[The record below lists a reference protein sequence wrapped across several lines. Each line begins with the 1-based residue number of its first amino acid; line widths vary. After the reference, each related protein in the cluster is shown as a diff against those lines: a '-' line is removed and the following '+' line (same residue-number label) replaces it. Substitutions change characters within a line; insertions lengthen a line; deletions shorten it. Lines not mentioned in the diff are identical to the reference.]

1 MPRASIATLLSLVM
15 CTSTFAGCEATLK
28 DGIATCGAD
37 DDRPTGFECRAEAGD
52 DTRYCFSQRAQVA
65 KVSDVGGQGDSGS
78 SAGRDA
84 ESSGATGGGAGRGGS
99 SGSLATDAG
108 DSGTGRNGGSGDSG
122 GKAPGASPAS
132 STRVYSLKRASSR
145 RWGTGKPWESKPPP
159 GDGPDRPAWMH
170 KWMLRC
176 PRPAPSR
183 PVPKGRARAGRR
195 PGHGRIA
202 RHDRRGGDQASH
214 RLKPIPRRSGR

>member
-1 MPRASIATLLSLVM
+1 MASRPAAPTTTALPASSVALRRATTRATASASARRSRRLVTWAGKATADRLPGVTQNRRARPAVVPGEAAVAAPSQQTRVIAVLAET
-15 CTSTFAGCEATLK
+15 
-28 DGIATCGAD
+28 
-37 DDRPTGFECRAEAGD
+37 AEAA
-52 DTRYCFSQRAQVA
+52 TVA
-65 KVSDVGGQGDSGS
+65 
-78 SAGRDA
+78 
-84 ESSGATGGGAGRGGS
+84 E
-99 SGSLATDAG
+99 
-108 DSGTGRNGGSGDSG
+108 
-122 GKAPGASPAS
+122 KAPGASPAS

-183 PVPKGRARAGRR
+183 PAPKGRARAGRR

>member
-122 GKAPGASPAS
+122 GKSPRCEPGVFDQSLFAQACFQSSLGYRQAVGIEAAAWGWAGPAGMDAQMDVAMSAPS
-132 STRVYSLKRASSR
+132 SKPTRSERPSSR
-145 RWGTGKPWESKPPP
+145 WPQTWSRT
-159 GDGPDRPAWMH
+159 DRT
-170 KWMLRC
+170 
-176 PRPAPSR
+176 PRS
-183 PVPKGRARAGRR
+183 AR
-195 PGHGRIA
+195 
-202 RHDRRGGDQASH
+202 
-214 RLKPIPRRSGR
+214 RRSGLTPPQAHSSP